1 MKGLAVFLAVVV
13 LLAGCGGP
21 AAAPSSSPAASV
33 STSSQETP
41 PSDPLPRMVMV
52 DGVLYQDTGRESPLT
67 ARCGTMDGEITSQ
80 VEAGQQ
86 PEEDGQS
93 NFGTGFGYQF
103 TGEGVVELFL
113 EDKWMVFRQW
123 DPQTV
128 TFHGKEYPAGSLSE
142 ETLDWLALYNLLPQ
156 EEQLAMSYIPG
167 DLLELAG
174 ISGGEEAAVTDASGS
189 QP

>member
-1 MKGLAVFLAVVV
+1 MKRLFALILALA
-13 LLAGCGGP
+13 LLPGCG
-21 AAAPSSSPAASV
+21 ASPSSAPAQTV
-33 STSSQETP
+33 TSS
-41 PSDPLPRMVMV
+41 PSREEPAPDPLPRLVRV
-52 DGVLYQDTGRESPLT
+52 DGVLYRDTGRESPLT

>member
-1 MKGLAVFLAVVV
+1 M
-13 LLAGCGGP
+13 
-21 AAAPSSSPAASV
+21 
-33 STSSQETP
+33 
-41 PSDPLPRMVMV
+41 
-52 DGVLYQDTGRESPLT
+52 
-67 ARCGTMDGEITSQ
+67 
-80 VEAGQQ
+80 
-86 PEEDGQS
+86 
-93 NFGTGFGYQF
+93 
-103 TGEGVVELFL
+103 VELFL

-167 DLLELAG
+167 DLLSQLDLPKE
-174 ISGGEEAAVTDASGS
+174 DAPATQDA